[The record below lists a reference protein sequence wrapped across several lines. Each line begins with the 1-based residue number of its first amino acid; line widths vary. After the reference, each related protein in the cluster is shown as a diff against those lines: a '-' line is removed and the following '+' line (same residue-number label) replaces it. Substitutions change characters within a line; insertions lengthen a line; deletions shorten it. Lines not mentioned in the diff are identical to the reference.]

1 MGIELTSFHNTQPQI
16 SKTILTMNNV
26 IQSIKTRTIGLIALA
41 ITVTFTAIACG
52 GGGGGSTAAT
62 ASIPPE
68 AAVDYVHTVLLAD
81 RTAYTKHVI
90 NRLQTLEGK
99 QKADG
104 VVPAE
109 ATEGW
114 EQTGGVP
121 LPAQMFR
128 LGSEVAAE
136 SADEKG
142 IGFTY
147 GLISTWNI
155 NDSQAPKSE
164 FEQKAMEQVNET
176 GEPYK
181 EYQEIGGQKYFSA
194 VYPDK
199 AVAEACV
206 TCHNTHPVHLE
217 RYPDKKFEM
226 GDVMGGVI
234 INLPIEET

>member
-1 MGIELTSFHNTQPQI
+1 
-16 SKTILTMNNV
+16 MNNV
-26 IQSIKTRTIGLIALA
+26 IERVKTKTIGLIALA
-41 ITVTFTAIACG
+41 ITICFTAIACS
-52 GGGGGSTAAT
+52 GGGSTNAT
-62 ASIPPE
+62 AGISPE
-68 AAVDYVHTVLLAD
+68 VAVDYVHTVLLAD
-81 RTAYTKHVI
+81 RTAYTKHVV
-90 NRLQTLEGK
+90 NRLKKLEGK
-99 QKADG
+99 DKADG

-114 EQTGGVP
+114 EQAAGIP

-136 SADEKG
+136 TADEKG

-147 GLISTWNI
+147 NLISTWNI
-155 NDSQAPKSE
+155 NDSHAPKSE
-164 FEQKAMEQVNET
+164 FEKKAMEEVNKT

-194 VYPDK
+194 LYPDK

-226 GDVMGGVI
+226 DEVMGGII
-234 INLPIEET
+234 INLPIEES

>member
-1 MGIELTSFHNTQPQI
+1 
-16 SKTILTMNNV
+16 MNN
-26 IQSIKTRTIGLIALA
+26 IILRIKTKTIGLIALA
-41 ITVTFTAIACG
+41 LAICFTAIACS
-52 GGGGGSTAAT
+52 GGGSTT
-62 ASIPPE
+62 ASAGISPE
-68 AAVDYVHTVLLAD
+68 LVVDYVHTVLMAD
-81 RTAYTKHVI
+81 RTAYTKHVV
-90 NRLQTLEGK
+90 NRLKTLEGK
-99 QKADG
+99 EKADG

-114 EQTGGVP
+114 DQTGGVP

-136 SADEKG
+136 TADEKG

-147 GLISTWNI
+147 NLISTWNI
-155 NDSQAPKSE
+155 NDSHAPKSD
-164 FEQKAMEQVNET
+164 FEKKAMEEVNKT

-194 VYPDK
+194 LYPDK

-217 RYPDKKFEM
+217 RYPDKQFKM
-226 GDVMGGVI
+226 DDVMGGVI
-234 INLPIEET
+234 INLPIEDS

>member
-1 MGIELTSFHNTQPQI
+1 
-16 SKTILTMNNV
+16 MNDIITRV
-26 IQSIKTRTIGLIALA
+26 KTRTIGLVALA
-41 ITVTFTAIACG
+41 ITICFTAIACS
-52 GGGGGSTAAT
+52 GGGSTQAA
-62 ASIPPE
+62 AGISPE
-68 AAVDYVHTVLLAD
+68 VAVDYVHTVLLAD
-81 RTAYTKHVI
+81 RTAYTKHVV
-90 NRLQTLEGK
+90 NRLKTLEGK
-99 QKADG
+99 EKADG

-114 EQTGGVP
+114 EQAAGVP

-136 SADEKG
+136 TADEKG

-147 GLISTWNI
+147 NLISTWNI
-155 NDSQAPKSE
+155 NDSHAPKSE
-164 FEQKAMEQVNET
+164 FEKKAMEEVNKT

-181 EYQEIGGQKYFSA
+181 EYQEIGGQQYFSA
-194 VYPDK
+194 LYPDK

-226 GDVMGGVI
+226 GEVMGGVI
-234 INLPIEET
+234 INLPIEES

>member
-1 MGIELTSFHNTQPQI
+1 
-16 SKTILTMNNV
+16 MNNI
-26 IQSIKTRTIGLIALA
+26 IQRVKTRTIALVALA
-41 ITVTFTAIACG
+41 VTICFTAIACS
-52 GGGGGSTAAT
+52 GGGSTQAT
-62 ASIPPE
+62 AGISPE
-68 AAVDYVHTVLLAD
+68 VAVDYVHTVLLAD
-81 RTAYTKHVI
+81 RTAYTKHVV
-90 NRLQTLEGK
+90 NRLKKLEGK
-99 QKADG
+99 DKADG
-104 VVPAE
+104 VIPAE

-114 EQTGGVP
+114 EQAGGVP

-136 SADEKG
+136 TADEKG

-147 GLISTWNI
+147 NLISTWNI
-155 NDSQAPKSE
+155 NDSHAPKSE
-164 FEQKAMEQVNET
+164 FEKKAMEEVNKT

-194 VYPDK
+194 LYPDK

-226 GDVMGGVI
+226 DEVMGGII
-234 INLPIEET
+234 INLPIEES